1 MHEMSIAV
9 ELVRQLETL
18 AVERDIE
25 RIESVDVTAGVL
37 RQIVPDALQTAF
49 TVIVEGTCA
58 EGAKLNLEI
67 VPARVRC
74 RRCERE
80 FALQG
85 DAYFCEQCGQA
96 DVEIVEGNDILL
108 TSVTCE
114 LSEGESCDE
123 T

>member
-18 AVERDIE
+18 AAERDIA
-25 RIESVDVTAGVL
+25 RIEAVDVAAGVL
-37 RQIVPDALQTAF
+37 RQIVPEALQTAF
-49 TVIVEGTCA
+49 AVIAEGTCA
-58 EGAKLNLEI
+58 AGAQLNLEI
-67 VPARVRC
+67 VPARVKC
-74 RRCERE
+74 RRCGRE
-80 FALQG
+80 FALEG
-85 DAYFCEQCGQA
+85 DAYFCERCGEA
-96 DVEIVEGNDILL
+96 DVEIVAGNDILL